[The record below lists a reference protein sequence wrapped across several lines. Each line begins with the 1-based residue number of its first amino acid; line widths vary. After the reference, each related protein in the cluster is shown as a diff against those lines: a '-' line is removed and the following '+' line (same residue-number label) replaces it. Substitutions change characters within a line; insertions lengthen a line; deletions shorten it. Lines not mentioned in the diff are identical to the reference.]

1 MASGERRS
9 VGKRTRQVLV
19 FVHVVVSL
27 GWMGAGAAN
36 VVLAMTAG
44 YTDSG
49 EVRRVCYLMI
59 DQIDAFLVIP
69 GAFAALASGVLL
81 SVVTPWGLTRYWW
94 VLVKLVLTI

>member
-1 MASGERRS
+1 MGVVRERVRLS
-9 VGKRTRQVLV
+9 VA
-19 FVHVVVSL
+19 HV
-27 GWMGAGAAN
+27 

-81 SVVTPWGLTRYWW
+81 SVVTPWGTTPWAATPAPRRTRSTPSA
-94 VLVKLVLTI
+94 KPARA